1 MPCTIGEQ
9 EDSYPHHLLESLWFP
24 THCVTR
30 QLGGDSCL
38 RGLAFPCSRLQVSDN
53 EGIVASDVSHAVNK
67 PVPLAVVK
75 RLFNMRP
82 AWREGMTELLVC
94 LTVPLVV

>member
-1 MPCTIGEQ
+1 MPCPIGEQ
-9 EDSYPHHLLESLWFP
+9 EDPYPYYLLERLWFP
-24 THCVTR
+24 PHRVTGE
-30 QLGGDSCL
+30 LGGDSGL
-38 RGLAFPCSRLQVSDN
+38 RGLAFPCPRLQVSDD
-53 EGIVASDVSHAVNK
+53 EGIVASDVSHSVDE